1 MGDSSQMELRPFLS
15 IIIPMYNSEKYL
27 SQCLDSILCQDDPS
41 YEVVLVDDG
50 STDDSPAIARAYADR
65 DSRFKLFRQENAG
78 TSAARNAGI
87 AMAEGEYITF
97 MDNDDFWRRKDAVS
111 SIRSVAECTHADLIA
126 HEAVVFHDAAGKF
139 DSIRQPDI
147 DEFPPQSS
155 GKDVVLDYLLKHNL
169 LTVTVWSKV
178 CSAQLVK
185 RANLLFPDGM
195 RNEDTLWVFRAMLH
209 ANDVAWCSNSF
220 YAYRCGHGYAQTSK
234 PITEGN
240 VSDLAKVIRCCIEEM
255 EGLDLSSEAEKS
267 LFAYLAYAYLVW
279 MAQSTLCRS
288 SYVQGAEFAEMKK
301 LRYLVKYDQIPAV
314 RLAKRAMKVTGFEV
328 TRLILGRYLLHR
340 YPTVGQA

>member
-65 DSRFKLFRQENAG
+65 DSRFKLFQQENAG

-126 HEAVVFHDAAGKF
+126 HEAVVFHDATGKF

-195 RNEDTLWVFRAMLH
+195 RNEDTLWVF
-209 ANDVAWCSNSF
+209 
-220 YAYRCGHGYAQTSK
+220 QTSK